1 MNERIERNYL
11 RGLLHGQVIAY
22 RNCGFSLR
30 EISEML
36 QNRISYSGISRVLR
50 RNALHGLHVPHRV
63 GRPRITT
70 ARANRLLVR
79 LARRYRLRSAR
90 QLLNYWAERVSRH
103 TVYRRLRDAGL
114 RPYRMLK
121 RPLLSVANRRDRFM
135 WCQRR
140 VLWRDVAWDT
150 IVWSDESRQCL
161 DSSDGRLRVWREV
174 GQRFDS
180 RFIKETR
187 QGNGGS
193 VHVWGAI
200 WAGGRSRL
208 QVLNANV
215 TGAVYCDVLQTF
227 LDTSNPPV
235 NFRFQDDN
243 APAHRARCVTT
254 FKEARGIVSLPWPSR
269 SPDLNPIEHLWDIL
283 HRRLV
288 EQPPEN
294 LVQLRERLVQ
304 EWDAIPQ
311 AVVDNLVHSMTRR
324 VAAVIAANG
333 GNTRY

>member
-36 QNRISYSGISRVLR
+36 QNRISYSGI
-50 RNALHGLHVPHRV
+50 
-63 GRPRITT
+63 
-70 ARANRLLVR
+70 
-79 LARRYRLRSAR
+79 
-90 QLLNYWAERVSRH
+90 
-103 TVYRRLRDAGL
+103 
-114 RPYRMLK
+114 
-121 RPLLSVANRRDRFM
+121 
-135 WCQRR
+135 
-140 VLWRDVAWDT
+140 
-150 IVWSDESRQCL
+150 
-161 DSSDGRLRVWREV
+161 
-174 GQRFDS
+174 S